1 MASGTERIVGGPV
14 GTPPD
19 DAALERLAARALDLT
34 AGAAVIG
41 LGSGRAASAFI
52 AALGA
57 QARAGRSV
65 RGVPTSEATARLA
78 RAVGIALTDLDEA
91 SPELTVDGA
100 DEVDPRLDM
109 IKGYGG
115 ALVRERVVAAASGRQ
130 IILVGPEKLV
140 AVLGSRGRLPVEV
153 VPFSLALVRRR
164 LGALAGMAAVRT
176 VQGRPFVSDNGNLI
190 LDCAIG
196 PIADPARL
204 EREIHAVPGV
214 VDTGLFLGTA
224 HIVLVADAGG
234 VRELERKEER
244 TP

>member
-1 MASGTERIVGGPV
+1 VGGPV
-14 GTPPD
+14 GIQPEDVTLD
-19 DAALERLAARALDLT
+19 RLAARAIEVT

-52 AALGA
+52 TALGA
-57 QARAGRSV
+57 AVKAGRSV

-78 RAVGIALTDLDEA
+78 RALGIALVGLEEV
-91 SPELTVDGA
+91 SPDVTVDGA

-115 ALVRERVVAAASGRQ
+115 ALLRERVVAAASGRQ

-153 VPFSLALVRRR
+153 VPFALALARRR
-164 LGALAGMAAVRT
+164 LEAIAGAPTVRT
-176 VQGRPFVSDNGNLI
+176 AEGRPFVSDNGNLI
-190 LDCAIG
+190 LDCAVG

-204 EREIHAVPGV
+204 EHEIHAVPGV

-224 HIVLVADAGG
+224 HTVLVADAGG
-234 VRELERKEER
+234 VRELRRKDERAS
-244 TP
+244 